1 VQQFFVPAAS
11 SAGPI
16 GYVPVVIGSASV
28 TISDARLGVDFARD
42 VLYAAPV
49 TADPVPLDWAAATR
63 LDLTASDLLAEPEP
77 GRTATFATP
86 PPAALKAASYG
97 GWEKAFARW
106 VSRTEKLEVWRHPE
120 LKLVSRAG
128 ESEREFRI
136 RTQVEGRA
144 ARDTAVDEL
153 GRKYAPKQAALA
165 EKLRRAEA
173 AVGREQEQA
182 SHQKLDTAVSIGA
195 TILGALLGRRKAS
208 AGTLGRATTTA
219 RGMRRTMK
227 EASDV
232 KRASETVDAVRERIK
247 ELEDQIA
254 ADAAAISARYQADVP
269 LERVTLAPRRGQV
282 HVHFVAL
289 GWLPR

>member
-1 VQQFFVPAAS
+1 
-11 SAGPI
+11 
-16 GYVPVVIGSASV
+16 
-28 TISDARLGVDFARD
+28 
-42 VLYAAPV
+42 
-49 TADPVPLDWAAATR
+49 
-63 LDLTASDLLAEPEP
+63 
-77 GRTATFATP
+77 
-86 PPAALKAASYG
+86 
-97 GWEKAFARW
+97 
-106 VSRTEKLEVWRHPE
+106 
-120 LKLVSRAG
+120 
-128 ESEREFRI
+128 
-136 RTQVEGRA
+136 
-144 ARDTAVDEL
+144 VDEL